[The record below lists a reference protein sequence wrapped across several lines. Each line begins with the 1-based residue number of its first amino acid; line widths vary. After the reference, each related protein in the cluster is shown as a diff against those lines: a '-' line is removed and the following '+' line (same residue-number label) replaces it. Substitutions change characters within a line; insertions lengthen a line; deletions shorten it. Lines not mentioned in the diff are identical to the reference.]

1 MSWIVRFLS
10 ALALSLAF
18 AGGAPAQS
26 ASDEAALKRAAT
38 RGAQIYAYDQ
48 AAWVTTDV
56 MLKKLPDPGKAGIKG
71 WVILPKGEGLTAIY
85 YGEKDGA
92 PFAVFSGDVRGR
104 KVVASK
110 VFAPDDDRSLSS
122 EAAALVRATRAIT
135 VTDQRPCTRGA
146 FNSVTLPP
154 EGPDGPTLVYLLSPQ
169 VEANIYPFGGHFLFE
184 VGPDGKAPS
193 VRGFTRSC
201 LNMAAVDQGGRSVA
215 GLFITHLLDQTP
227 TEIHVWL
234 SLWTGKTVYVG
245 TTAPQRVWS
254 VEGTKITL
262 IKTGP

>member
-10 ALALSLAF
+10 GLVLSLAF
-18 AGGAPAQS
+18 ASGAPAQS
-26 ASDEAALKRAAT
+26 SADQAALKRAAA
-38 RGAQIYAYDQ
+38 RGELIYAYDQ

-56 MLKKLPDPGKAGIKG
+56 MLKELPDPGKAGIRG

-92 PFAVFSGDVRGR
+92 PVAVFSGDVRGR

-110 VFAPDDDRSLSS
+110 VFGPEDDRTLSA
-122 EAAALVRATRAIT
+122 EAIALVTATRAIAI
-135 VTDQRPCTRGA
+135 TDQRPCTRGA
-146 FNSVTLPP
+146 FNSVTLPAESP
-154 EGPDGPTLVYLLSPQ
+154 GGPTLVYLLTPQ
-169 VEANIYPFGGHFLFE
+169 VEAGIYPFGGHFLFE
-184 VGPDGKAPS
+184 VGPDGKASS

-201 LNMAAVDQGGRSVA
+201 LNLSAVDQGGRSVA

-254 VEGTKITL
+254 VDGTKITL
-262 IKTGP
+262 VKTDP

>member
-1 MSWIVRFLS
+1 MSRIVRFLS
-10 ALALSLAF
+10 ALVLSLAF
-18 AGGAPAQS
+18 ASGASAQS
-26 ASDEAALKRAAT
+26 AADQVALKRAAA
-38 RGAQIYAYDQ
+38 RGEQIYAYDQ

-56 MLKKLPDPGKAGIKG
+56 MLKKLPDPGKAGIRG

-85 YGEKDGA
+85 YGEEDGK

-110 VFAPDDDRSLSS
+110 AFGPDDDRALSP
-122 EAAALVRATRAIT
+122 EAIALVTAPRAIAL
-135 VTDQRPCTRGA
+135 TDQRACTRGP
-146 FNSVTLPP
+146 FNRVTLPP
-154 EGPDGPTLVYLLSPQ
+154 ERPGGPTLVYLLSPQ

-184 VGPDGKAPS
+184 IGPDGKSSS

-201 LNMAAVDQGGRSVA
+201 LNMSAVDQGSRSVA

-254 VEGTKITL
+254 VNGAKITL